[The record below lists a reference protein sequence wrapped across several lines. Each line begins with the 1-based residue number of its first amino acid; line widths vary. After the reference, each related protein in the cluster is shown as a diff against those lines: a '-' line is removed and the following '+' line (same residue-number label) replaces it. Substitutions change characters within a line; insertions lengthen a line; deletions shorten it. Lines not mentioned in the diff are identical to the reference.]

1 MTLYQ
6 IHGRD
11 SICSLAL
18 CEHIFLQLI
27 RIHKSTGITNY
38 SCILIA
44 DFDKDM
50 YNHMSSHMMDDQ
62 SIRGCDQAH
71 KIPCLFSKYHGEY
84 SYYQFPYSNGKHIL
98 KHSIECRILNR
109 NGMTGLPIINLHI
122 IFILCNFV
130 FRFDF
135 GRVLFGLFLSWMLTY
150 LGILG
155 FSDSPPRDNNT

>member
-6 IHGRD
+6 IHGRV

-18 CEHIFLQLI
+18 CEQILLQLI

-38 SCILIA
+38 SCKLIA

-50 YNHMSSHMMDDQ
+50 YNQTICRHIWWMISPSV
-62 SIRGCDQAH
+62 GDQAH
-71 KIPCLFSKYHGEY
+71 EIPCLFSKYHGEY
-84 SYYQFPYSNGKHIL
+84 SYYQFPYSKGQHIL
-98 KHSIECRILNR
+98 NHSIECRILNR

-122 IFILCNFV
+122 IFLLCNFV

-135 GRVLFGLFLSWMLTY
+135 GRVLFGLLLSWMLN
-150 LGILG
+150 LFRDFGILW
-155 FSDSPPRDNNT
+155 FSPSR